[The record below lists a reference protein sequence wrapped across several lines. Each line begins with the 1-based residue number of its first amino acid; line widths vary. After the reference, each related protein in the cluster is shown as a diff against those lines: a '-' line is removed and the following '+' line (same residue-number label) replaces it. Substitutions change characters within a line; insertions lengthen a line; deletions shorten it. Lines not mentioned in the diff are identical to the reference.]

1 MIAHVKGPVA
11 AVTITSAVIE
21 VGGIGLQVYCT
32 PSTIADL
39 RIGQPATLFTSMVVR
54 EDSLTVYGFAD
65 ADGREMFELVQT
77 ASGVG
82 PKVAQAMLAVL
93 DPERI
98 RQAIA
103 AGEVSTLT
111 TVPGIGRKGAERIIL
126 ELKDRVGPVTSA
138 PSAAGGAAW
147 RGQVHEAL
155 TGLGWSAK
163 DADAAIDA
171 AAAELADGS
180 VPDVSTVLRDAL
192 RTLGRGR

>member
-11 AVTITSAVIE
+11 AITVTSVVIE

-138 PSAAGGAAW
+138 PSAAGGSAW

-171 AAAELADGS
+171 TAAELPVGS
-180 VPDVSTVLRDAL
+180 DPDVSTVLRDAL
-192 RTLGRGR
+192 RSLGKGR